1 MTEYTTLSV
10 AEESSLTFMR
20 EEEKLARDVYMVLY
34 EQWGLKVF
42 NNISQSEQ
50 SHMDS
55 VATIMAIYD
64 VADTASSE
72 DGVFTNTD
80 LQDLYLQLVSDGEA
94 SLIAVL
100 EVGALIEEV
109 DINDLNNAI
118 ETADNPDVF

>member
-50 SHMDS
+50 SHIDS

-94 SLIAVL
+94 SLIAAL

>member
-94 SLIAVL
+94 SLIAAL